1 MTTLNATNPHY
12 VRCIKPNNLKVPDI
26 IDGAKVLEQ
35 LRSNGVLETVKLRK
49 AGYAQ
54 KFLFKDFVNRY
65 FLLGFDDDTNEGIQL
80 VLECF
85 DCFSEGSW
93 ILGKS
98 KVFLTSEVFQ
108 LLEIERKDA
117 ISGLLVKLQASI
129 RVFNAKRQAAQLR
142 ERQRVIKKKYKHG
155 FGF

>member
-1 MTTLNATNPHY
+1 
-12 VRCIKPNNLKVPDI
+12 
-26 IDGAKVLEQ
+26 
-35 LRSNGVLETVKLRK
+35 
-49 AGYAQ
+49 
-54 KFLFKDFVNRY
+54 
-65 FLLGFDDDTNEGIQL
+65 L

-93 ILGKS
+93 ILGKT

-142 ERQRVIKKKYKHG
+142 ERQRVIKKIRIRVLNAQRKLIYYRDERVRKIAG
-155 FGF
+155 CLVFQKNIRRFWSVRF